1 MTLPDRAKPLVLR
14 RKNLPAYTRPDAL
27 AARLFL
33 RPPHRLAALLETR
46 GIR

>member
-1 MTLPDRAKPLVLR
+1 MTLLDRASRFVLR

-27 AARLFL
+27 TAHPFL